1 MYSKYVLCIYNV
13 SRRFGILHVMT
24 FQYIV
29 IYLLECRKML
39 IFICAV
45 VQLNVSFLALK
56 FHLHLPQEKSQQT
69 QGFNILIFCQY
80 VIALLYITHL
90 QWPFYLMQYQLC
102 SLEKGV
108 KKFKSLFKQFQYQ
121 ISRSFASKI
130 FLSKNIMSTGFSF
143 LALYQCINFFFKGN
157 KHCDYAVPH
166 LLEIWLV
173 KTG

>member
-29 IYLLECRKML
+29 IYLLECRKLL

-45 VQLNVSFLALK
+45 VRLNVSLLALK
-56 FHLHLPQEKSQQT
+56 FHPNLPQEKSQQT
-69 QGFNILIFCQY
+69 QGFNILIFYQY
-80 VIALLYITHL
+80 VIALLYITLHL
-90 QWPFYLMQYQLC
+90 QWPFYMMQYRSC

-121 ISRSFASKI
+121 ISRSFL
-130 FLSKNIMSTGFSF
+130 LSKNIMSTGFSF
-143 LALYQCINFFFKGN
+143 LAFYQCINFFFKGN
-157 KHCDYAVPH
+157 KHCDYAVLH

>member
-45 VQLNVSFLALK
+45 VRLNVSLLALK

-80 VIALLYITHL
+80 VIALLYITLHL
-90 QWPFYLMQYQLC
+90 QWPFYMMQYRLC
-102 SLEKGV
+102 SLEKRV
-108 KKFKSLFKQFQYQ
+108 KKFKSLFQYHL
-121 ISRSFASKI
+121 SRLFASTI

-143 LALYQCINFFFKGN
+143 LALYQCSNFFFKCN
-157 KHCDYAVPH
+157 KHCDYA
-166 LLEIWLV
+166 LGNLAC
-173 KTG
+173 

>member
-45 VQLNVSFLALK
+45 VRLNVSLLALK

-80 VIALLYITHL
+80 VIALLYITLHL
-90 QWPFYLMQYQLC
+90 QWPFYMMQYRSC

-108 KKFKSLFKQFQYQ
+108 KKFKSLFQYQ
-121 ISRSFASKI
+121 LSRLFASTI